1 MQVEVVKPETPAKE
15 TTAETPAA
23 PTSAAETE
31 APVATAEVKL
41 AAIAATPEPAAATPP
56 PPATD
61 ISSFEGNVAA
71 PRIATLGSPA
81 VIVDDEKT
89 AANATEAKITEAKP
103 DASAAKKR
111 AAERVRERQRIA
123 ARRARLA
130 REAALAQQQLQ
141 ANPFAQLPISRSLT
155 R

>member
-1 MQVEVVKPETPAKE
+1 M
-15 TTAETPAA
+15 
-23 PTSAAETE
+23 
-31 APVATAEVKL
+31 KL
-41 AAIAATPEPAAATPP
+41 AAIAATPEPAASTPP
-56 PPATD
+56 PPSSEPAAD
-61 ISSFEGNVAA
+61 ISSFEGNVVAT
-71 PRIATLGSPA
+71 RIATLGGPA
-81 VIVDDEKT
+81 VIVDEKT
-89 AANATEAKITEAKP
+89 AANATEAKTTEAKP

-141 ANPFAQLPISRSLT
+141 ANPFAQLPIARSLT